1 MNPRSYFIDV
11 YGRNTIL
18 EKTYFSMMSAR
29 LFNKYSLSS
38 LSLAALSVGF
48 LSCGGSGDTGE
59 GDCLPTG
66 SRLDMVVP
74 ITDEVNPEDRGDLTI
89 QLTGNGS
96 DLPLAKIQG
105 AAASPAI
112 PAETHM
118 IYRRPSAEKASLKG
132 NFVIAQGQ
140 ITLPGPIVV
149 IFYGSV
155 QVDMD
160 ITYQASTKHEDTSG
174 TCTGFVRFIGAV
186 QEGGGAVAGTPW
198 SGTTGNVY
206 YHPTGN

>member
-1 MNPRSYFIDV
+1 
-11 YGRNTIL
+11 
-18 EKTYFSMMSAR
+18 MSAR

-38 LSLAALSVGF
+38 LSLAVLSVGF

-74 ITDEVNPEDRGDLTI
+74 IADEVNPENRTTLPI

-105 AAASPAI
+105 AAAEPAI
-112 PAETHM
+112 PATTHM

-132 NFVIAQGQ
+132 NFVLAQGQ

-160 ITYQASTKHEDTSG
+160 ITYHASTKHETAQG
-174 TCTGFVRFIGAV
+174 TCTGSVSFISGV
-186 QEGGGAVAGTPW
+186 QEGAGAVAGNPW
-198 SGTTGNVY
+198 SGTAGTVY
-206 YHPTGN
+206 YYPTGN